1 MITYRPSLS
10 ILSRH
15 KIQSKFSK
23 RRLVIRS
30 YISEIVKYIR
40 RVLLSMV
47 EFRGLIFGAGGEGI
61 IGILR
66 YVITACHA
74 LSYPIEKGVL
84 VAGYNKPFMKITR
97 Y

>member
-1 MITYRPSLS
+1 
-10 ILSRH
+10 
-15 KIQSKFSK
+15 
-23 RRLVIRS
+23 
-30 YISEIVKYIR
+30 
-40 RVLLSMV
+40 MV
-47 EFRGLIFGAGGEGI
+47 EFRGFILGAGGEGI

-66 YVITACHA
+66 YVITVCHA